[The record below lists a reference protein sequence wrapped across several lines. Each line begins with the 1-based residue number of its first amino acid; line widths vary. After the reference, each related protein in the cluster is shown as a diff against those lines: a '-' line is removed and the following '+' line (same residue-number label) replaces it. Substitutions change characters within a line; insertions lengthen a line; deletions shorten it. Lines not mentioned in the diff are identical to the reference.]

1 MKVQVYGPG
10 CGSCKQ
16 LHEHTLKAIE
26 EIGKDIEVEYVT
38 DISKIV
44 ELGVMSSPVL
54 VIDGK
59 VAAAGNVPSVE
70 NIKKML
76 DGKKEDRE
84 DDSSKG
90 GCSCGGKC

>member
-10 CGSCKQ
+10 CGSCKK
-16 LHEHTLKAIE
+16 LHEHTSKAIKGLGE
-26 EIGKDIEVEYVT
+26 DIEVEYIT

-54 VIDGK
+54 VIDSK

-70 NIKKML
+70 NIKKMIE
-76 DGKKEDRE
+76 GKKEDK
-84 DDSSKG
+84 DDGSQKG

>member
-1 MKVQVYGPG
+1 MKIQVYGPG

-16 LHEHTLKAIE
+16 LHEHTLKAIKE
-26 EIGKDIEVEYVT
+26 LGKNIEVEYIT

-54 VIDGK
+54 VIDNK

-70 NIKKML
+70 NIKNMIE
-76 DGKKEDRE
+76 GKSRDKDE
-84 DDSSKG
+84 SSPKG